1 MIFQMTYL
9 DLFLELFGRFNFQ
22 PNRSQ
27 QLFSSRFGP
36 YGQVKSSQKSQA
48 H

>member
-1 MIFQMTYL
+1 MISQMTYL

-27 QLFSSRFGP
+27 QLFSSGFGP
-36 YGQVKSSQKSQA
+36 YCQVKSSQTFQA